1 MNADKRRLDIDR
13 LTRTI
18 IGAVYRVSN
27 TLGIGFLEKVYENA
41 LAIERRNS
49 GLGVEQQFPLRVFYC
64 GVPVG
69 EFSTDLLVEGCVVVE
84 LKAARTLEEAHSA
97 QCMNYLRAA
106 GLNVCLLVNFG
117 SPRAQIKRI
126 VCNFEPP
133 IHGPESGNIGAHR
146 RRLSTLEL
154 RAKTL

>member
-1 MNADKRRLDIDR
+1 MNADERRLDIDQ

-41 LAIERRNS
+41 LAIELRNS
-49 GLGVEQQFPLRVFYC
+49 GLAVEQQFPLRVFYC
-64 GVPVG
+64 GIPVG
-69 EFSTDLLVEGCVVVE
+69 EFSTDLLIEGCVVVE
-84 LKAARTLEEAHSA
+84 LKAARTLEEVHSA

-126 VCNFEPP
+126 VSNFQPP
-133 IHGPESGNIGAHR
+133 IREPEIDKVGVYQRSSA
-146 RRLSTLEL
+146 TLL
-154 RAKTL
+154 DP

>member
-1 MNADKRRLDIDR
+1 LGIDQ
-13 LTRTI
+13 LTRTV

-41 LAIERRNS
+41 LAIELRNS
-49 GLGVEQQFPLRVFYC
+49 GLAVEQQFPLRVFYC

-69 EFSTDLLVEGCVVVE
+69 EFSTDLLIEGCLVVE
-84 LKAARTLEEAHSA
+84 LKAARTLEEVHSA

-126 VCNFEPP
+126 VSGFRSPNQDT
-133 IHGPESGNIGAHR
+133 ESEEIGVH
-146 RRLSTLEL
+146 L
-154 RAKTL
+154 RSSASLFNS